1 MATAALQILLV
12 DDSAE
17 IRQVWRRILT
27 SRGYKVLE
35 AADGAE
41 GVREA
46 RRSGADLIVMD
57 LTMPVL
63 DGIEAIKELKADPL
77 TSNVPVLVVSGD
89 AYAAGR
95 VRAVGGEGFLAK
107 PVRAADLL
115 RAVAQTIERSR
126 QTQFR

>member
-1 MATAALQILLV
+1 MATAAPRILLV

-17 IRQVWRRILT
+17 IRQIWRRILT
-27 SRGYKVLE
+27 ARGYCVAE

-57 LTMPVL
+57 LTMPVM
-63 DGIEAIKELKADPL
+63 DGIAAIQQLKADHT
-77 TSNVPVLVVSGD
+77 TSSVPILVVSGD

-95 VRAVGGEGFLAK
+95 VRAAGGEGFLAK

-115 RAVAQTIERSR
+115 RAVAETIEVAR
-126 QTQFR
+126 QAQAR

>member
-1 MATAALQILLV
+1 MA
-12 DDSAE
+12 
-17 IRQVWRRILT
+17 
-27 SRGYKVLE
+27 E
-35 AADGAE
+35 AGDGAE

-63 DGIEAIKELKADPL
+63 DGIAAIEQLKADPT
-77 TSNVPVLVVSGD
+77 TSSVPVLVVSGD

-95 VRAVGGEGFLAK
+95 VRAAGGEGFLAK

-115 RAVAQTIERSR
+115 KAVAQALEGAR
-126 QTQFR
+126 QVQPR

>member
-1 MATAALQILLV
+1 MATPALRILLV

-17 IRQVWRRILT
+17 IRCVWRRILT
-27 SRGYKVLE
+27 ARGYSVVE

-46 RRSGADLIVMD
+46 RRGGADLIVMD

-63 DGIEAIKELKADPL
+63 DGIGAIKQLKADQR
-77 TSNVPVLVVSGD
+77 TSSVPILVVSGD

-95 VRAVGGEGFLAK
+95 VRAAGGEGFLAK

-115 RAVAQTIERSR
+115 KAVAQAIEGAR
-126 QTQFR
+126 QTQS